1 MNDQIL
7 EKLERLE
14 QELKRASSVQKEILD
29 LKEACLYTGFS
40 TSCMYK
46 MTSQH
51 RIPFSRPGGKRI
63 FFRRTDLDQWML
75 SERQSSNNEIER
87 QADNYIINNL
97 KQKSN
102 G

>member
-1 MNDQIL
+1 MESQIL
-7 EKLERLE
+7 DKLERLE
-14 QELKRASSVQKEILD
+14 QELKRTSSIQKEIMD
-29 LKEACLYTGFS
+29 LKEACLYVGLS

-63 FFRRTDLDQWML
+63 FFRKADLDEWM
-75 SERQSSNNEIER
+75 QSNRFAASYEIDR
-87 QADNYIINNL
+87 QADNYIIKN
-97 KQKSN
+97 QKHN